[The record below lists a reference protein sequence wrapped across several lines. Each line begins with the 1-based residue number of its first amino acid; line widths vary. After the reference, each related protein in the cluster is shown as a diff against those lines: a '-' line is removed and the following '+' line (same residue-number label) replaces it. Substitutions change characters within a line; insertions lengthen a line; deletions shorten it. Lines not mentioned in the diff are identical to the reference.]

1 MLKPFNAFIF
11 MFLKQIFK
19 VIINIYCIQCYFC
32 TVFCSHLY
40 SCKHFGPI
48 LNSPRHICM
57 IDTLSYR
64 VIWNLFQNRP
74 ILNSLA
80 EMKGQI

>member
-1 MLKPFNAFIF
+1 
-11 MFLKQIFK
+11 
-19 VIINIYCIQCYFC
+19 
-32 TVFCSHLY
+32 
-40 SCKHFGPI
+40 
-48 LNSPRHICM
+48 M

-80 EMKGQI
+80 EMKGQILNGSKDFPYTVIDLILISSESVEL